1 MNVLQAR
8 HHRWRFNLVTGQT
21 REEPLSETCS
31 EFPMINGQH
40 WGRPYRYSYNAL
52 CAHGIFAF
60 NGFVKHDV
68 ETGTETFWHA
78 PEGTFVSETVVAP
91 RLDSTAEDDAYLL
104 TFSCDM
110 VNDESHC
117 EIFDAADPT
126 GGPIARVK
134 LPERISSGTHATW
147 APASQLT

>member
-8 HHRWRFNLVTGQT
+8 HHRWRFNLVTGET
-21 REEPLSETCS
+21 TEESLSDTCS

-52 CAHGIFAF
+52 CANGIFAF
-60 NGFVKHDV
+60 SGLVTGRAHRDRGVLARPRRHVRQRNGRR
-68 ETGTETFWHA
+68 
-78 PEGTFVSETVVAP
+78 P
-91 RLDSTAEDDAYLL
+91 RLGSTAEDDAYLL

-117 EIFDAADPT
+117 EIFDAADPVA
-126 GGPIARVK
+126 GPIARVR

-147 APASQLT
+147 APAAQLAN